1 MGITLGQLQARLIG
15 ELDVIPAA
23 SSRERIK
30 DAIREIYDEHEWG
43 IFFTDGWIRTPKLIS
58 GTAQVEKFSDSVIVS
73 IPIRDA
79 IAAIHEKDVDLFER
93 QFRSLSSREVDRG
106 FTYNIVD
113 WDYDTRTLKIDP
125 EYQDV
130 TNSAAKIQILK
141 TYYRPPF
148 FTPPYEQGVDPV
160 PDPIIDFKRFEFVVS
175 PQFQR
180 RLILNATQNELYK
193 VDPYREIISEPR
205 FFIPHSFNKFGEP
218 LFEMYP
224 TPRFDRLFRVKYLRN
239 GIIPNKDSDS
249 VDDIFTK
256 ELIVNKA
263 KIKSYEW
270 AKANA
275 DKLKLKTV
283 GRFDNLIALAE
294 NRHEKLLEEAKK
306 KDEER
311 YPKAYLGNFL
321 DLPEYEWGL
330 ENHGETLV
338 LNF

>member
-23 SSRERIK
+23 SARERIK
-30 DAIREIYDEHEWG
+30 DAIREIYDEREWG
-43 IFFTDGWIRTPKLIS
+43 IFFTDGYLRTPKLIQ
-58 GTAQVEKFSDSVIVS
+58 GQAEVEKFSDKVIVS

-79 IAAIHEKDVDLFER
+79 IASIHEKDVDIFER
-93 QFRSLSSREVDRG
+93 QFRSISSKEVDRG

-113 WDYDTRTLKIDP
+113 WNYDTRTLTIDP

-130 TNSAAKIQILK
+130 TNVSAIIQILK
-141 TYYRPPF
+141 IYYKPPY

-160 PDPIIDFKRFEFVVS
+160 PDSIIDFKRFEYIVS

-180 RLILNATQNELYK
+180 RLILGATQNELYRI
-193 VDPYREIISEPR
+193 DPYRDIIAEPR
-205 FFIPHSFNKFGEP
+205 FFIPHSINKFGEP

-224 TPRFDRLFRVKYLRN
+224 APRFDRVFRVKYLRN
-239 GIIPNKDSDS
+239 GIVPNKDSDQ
-249 VDDIFTK
+249 VDDIFSK
-256 ELIVNKA
+256 ELIINKA
-263 KIKSYEW
+263 KILSYMW

-294 NRHEKLLEEAKK
+294 NKHEKLIEEAKK
-306 KDEER
+306 KDEEKYSR
-311 YPKAYLGNFL
+311 SYLGNFL
-321 DLPEYEWGL
+321 DLPEYSWDL
-330 ENHGETLV
+330 EHHGETLL